1 MNDLEMAAITDPG
14 VVRSNNEDCV
24 STDLKNGI
32 AVLAD
37 GMGGHK
43 AGEVASN
50 MAIEVIS
57 RHLTDFLTKR
67 SEAEAGQVLEPK
79 FLREAIQLANTAIY
93 EVSKSRPDCAGMGST
108 VAVAF
113 FYDDI
118 ICVGHVGDSR
128 VYRLRGNELAQLTE
142 DHSVVQE
149 LLSRGLITQEEAQTA
164 YNKNLVTRALGI
176 EDSVNPD
183 VRERVFRESDLYL
196 LCSDGLNDV
205 LSDEM
210 IGTLLLKYGH
220 DLGMAANRMVQEVNN
235 RGGPDNVSVI
245 LIRTG
250 KEFERRTE

>member
-1 MNDLEMAAITDPG
+1 MNGLEMAAITDPG

-24 STDLKNGI
+24 STDLRNGF

-43 AGEVASN
+43 AGEVAAN
-50 MAIEVIS
+50 MAIEVIT

-79 FLREAIQLANTAIY
+79 SLREAIQLANTAIY
-93 EVSKSRPDCAGMGST
+93 QVSKSRPDCAGMGST
-108 VAVAF
+108 VVVAF
-113 FYDDI
+113 FYGDI

-128 VYRLRGNELAQLTE
+128 VYRLRGAELTQLTE

-149 LLSRGLITQEEAQTA
+149 LLTRGLITQEEAQTA

-205 LSDEM
+205 LSDE
-210 IGTLLLKYGH
+210 IIKTILVKYGS
-220 DLGMAANRMVQEVNN
+220 DLDAAANSMIQEVNS

-250 KEFERRTE
+250 KEFERRT